1 MIHRRSREPA
11 PPRRRPPAPPD
22 SPRRLLPRERLAA
35 LGEHLGVDVQR
46 VDHDGHPAVGGHLED
61 DLGHLLPRGAD
72 VQRRVDVGPHLVGPV
87 QGRERRDGAQLA
99 LLLRDDLAAVQH
111 AREEYRQLSRQ
122 PLVEPLPRLEGG
134 AAFQGV
140 EQLLARALRAG
151 LQLRVV
157 HERHACLL
165 VVTSGFDGVPRR
177 HDIVAERTAQ
187 MLNPHVFRAYDVRG
201 LVGPDINAD
210 VFRQIGRAYATLL
223 RRNGGRRI
231 AVGQDNRVSSD
242 ELKRGFVAGVRA
254 AGVSVVD
261 IGLATT
267 PILYFATAHWKLD
280 GGANI
285 TGSHNPI
292 EYNGVKMVH
301 PGAAPLSEE
310 EIQGLRTTIERGD
323 YETGAGG
330 LSELSP
336 RDDYFDTISR
346 IVRPTR
352 RLKVVV
358 DAGNGVAGSY
368 GPELL
373 RRIGCEVVELFCESD
388 GSFPNHLPDPEDER
402 NVEDLKAKVLEVG
415 ADLGIAYDGDADR
428 VGLIDDIRQHGG
440 VPVMWK
446 TGHSHL
452 KRKMRDDH
460 ILLGG
465 EVSGHMFFAEN
476 YYGVDD
482 GILAS
487 CKIIE
492 LTAQATEPLSRLFA
506 SIPHLRAT
514 PELKAP
520 CADGEKFKV
529 VEEVT
534 RELKRRYE
542 TIDTDGARVIFPGRG
557 WGLVRASNTNPYLT
571 LRFEART
578 DREIEEMKR
587 EIYGV
592 LSRYPFVTLPS

>member
-1 MIHRRSREPA
+1 
-11 PPRRRPPAPPD
+11 
-22 SPRRLLPRERLAA
+22 
-35 LGEHLGVDVQR
+35 
-46 VDHDGHPAVGGHLED
+46 
-61 DLGHLLPRGAD
+61 
-72 VQRRVDVGPHLVGPV
+72 
-87 QGRERRDGAQLA
+87 
-99 LLLRDDLAAVQH
+99 
-111 AREEYRQLSRQ
+111 
-122 PLVEPLPRLEGG
+122 
-134 AAFQGV
+134 
-140 EQLLARALRAG
+140 
-151 LQLRVV
+151 
-157 HERHACLL
+157 
-165 VVTSGFDGVPRR
+165 
-177 HDIVAERTAQ
+177 

-201 LVGPDINAD
+201 LVGRDINPD
-210 VFRQIGRAYATLL
+210 VFRQVGRAYATMI

-231 AVGQDNRVSSD
+231 AVGRDNRLSSHG
-242 ELKRGFVAGVRA
+242 LAAGFVEGARA
-254 AGVSVVD
+254 AGVDVVD
-261 IGLATT
+261 IGASTT

-310 EIQGLRTTIERGD
+310 EIQGLRATIERGD

-330 LSELSP
+330 LSERSP

-346 IVRPTR
+346 IARPTR

-487 CKIIE
+487 CKIID
-492 LTAQATEPLSRLFA
+492 LAAAAGSPISRQFAT
-506 SIPHLRAT
+506 IPHLRAT

-520 CADGEKFKV
+520 CPDGEKFRV
-529 VEEVT
+529 VDEVT
-534 RELKRRYE
+534 RELKQRYE
-542 TIDTDGARVIFPGRG
+542 TIDIDGARVIFPGVG

-571 LRFEART
+571 LRFEAHT
-578 DREIEEMKR
+578 DAEISEMKR
-587 EIYGV
+587 AIYGA
-592 LSRYPFVTLPS
+592 LRRYPFVTLPA